1 MQISVEELAQNPAR
15 YLDIASKNDLYIAR
29 NDDHIAKFTKV
40 RSKKAG
46 IAFKLFGIL
55 RGFL

>member
-1 MQISVEELAQNPAR
+1 MQILVDELVQNLVG
-15 YLDIASKNDLYIAR
+15 YLDIAAKNDLYIAR
-29 NDDHIAKFTKV
+29 NDDHIAELAKV
-40 RSKKAG
+40 GSTKAG